1 VGTQPRQPAGTPRG
15 GQFAPTQ
22 HPESGLELTTTAPTS
37 VPPHDTEV
45 LPYTSSSG
53 RRSEIDTYTASI
65 PPMIA
70 DLPLHSTPELD
81 DASRAAQVDIGVL
94 ERAYAGQVSAL
105 EPFLLRTEAIASS
118 QIEEELTTVDQL
130 ARAQHGIRAPKTA
143 RTVKGAI
150 DGLTLMVERAA
161 DGIELDDILAAH
173 RPLMAGDVEEKWDA
187 GRLRTV
193 QNWIGGSQRSPLG
206 AVHVPP
212 APARVPALMD
222 DLIAFMRRTDIDPVL
237 HAAVAHAQFESIH
250 PFTDGNGRVGRS
262 LINGLWRYRR
272 VTTSMS
278 VPVASAIVADRDH
291 YFDLVN
297 AYREGE
303 VVPFA
308 LYLAGAASRAVR
320 EAEVSAR
327 RLVELPELWRDR
339 VRPRAGSAAA
349 ALLPLLV
356 SRPIVDVHDVMR
368 LTGASQTRAYAAI
381 ERLVEAGVLRPITES
396 RRDMTWAAGEVLD
409 EADLMVDRLR
419 IR

>member
-1 VGTQPRQPAGTPRG
+1 
-15 GQFAPTQ
+15 
-22 HPESGLELTTTAPTS
+22 
-37 VPPHDTEV
+37 
-45 LPYTSSSG
+45 
-53 RRSEIDTYTASI
+53 
-65 PPMIA
+65 A

-161 DGIELDDILAAH
+161 DGIKLDDILAAH

-250 PFTDGNGRVGRS
+250 PFTDGNGR
-262 LINGLWRYRR
+262 
-272 VTTSMS
+272 
-278 VPVASAIVADRDH
+278 
-291 YFDLVN
+291 
-297 AYREGE
+297 
-303 VVPFA
+303 
-308 LYLAGAASRAVR
+308 
-320 EAEVSAR
+320 
-327 RLVELPELWRDR
+327 
-339 VRPRAGSAAA
+339 
-349 ALLPLLV
+349 
-356 SRPIVDVHDVMR
+356 
-368 LTGASQTRAYAAI
+368 
-381 ERLVEAGVLRPITES
+381 
-396 RRDMTWAAGEVLD
+396 
-409 EADLMVDRLR
+409 
-419 IR
+419 